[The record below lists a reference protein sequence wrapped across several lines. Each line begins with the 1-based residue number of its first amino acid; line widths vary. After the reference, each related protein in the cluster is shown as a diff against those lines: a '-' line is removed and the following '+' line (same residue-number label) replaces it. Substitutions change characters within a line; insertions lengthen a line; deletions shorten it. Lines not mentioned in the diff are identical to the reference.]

1 MRLGRFSLVGSTAFG
16 AALLGVA
23 LSAAPAHAQT
33 DEQRS
38 GARAA
43 ATAGAQAFMAHKW
56 AESIDMFTRAESL
69 IHSPVHLLYMARAY
83 EKLGALVK
91 ARESYI
97 KIQNEELPAGA
108 PQPLRQAKADAEKEL
123 EALEPRVPYVSVV
136 VQGAGPKP
144 VTVTMDGIQVPAALL
159 GVPRPVDPGEH
170 KFEAL
175 AEGMDSALSSLTVRE
190 GHSETVVLTL
200 HASTAAPLP
209 PPGYAPGVAPVPP
222 PPVGYAVNPT
232 APPAADTG
240 HKASPLPWIALGV
253 GAVGL
258 GVGTVFA
265 VQASS
270 KVDDANSLCT
280 LPGPDGTNT
289 YCPSR
294 ASALDDEAR
303 TAKTISIVGFV
314 VGGLGVATGVT
325 LLVLAP
331 KHEGG
336 AALGPRVAP
345 WVGLGSAGVR
355 GRF

>member
-1 MRLGRFSLVGSTAFG
+1 MRLGRFSLAGSAAFG
-16 AALLGVA
+16 AALLAVA
-23 LSAAPAHAQT
+23 LSAAPASAQT

-43 ATAGAQAFMAHKW
+43 ATAGVHAFMAHKW

-69 IHSPVHLLYMARAY
+69 IHSPVHLLYLARSY
-83 EKLGALVK
+83 EKLGSLVK

-108 PQPLRQAKADAEKEL
+108 SQPLRQAKADAEKEL
-123 EALEPRVPYVSVV
+123 EALEPRVPYVSAV

-170 KFEAL
+170 KFEAV
-175 AEGMDSALSSLTVRE
+175 AEGMDSALSSVTVRE
-190 GHSETVVLTL
+190 GHNETVVLAL
-200 HASTAAPLP
+200 RASTAGP
-209 PPGYAPGVAPVPP
+209 APGPAPGMTPVQQ
-222 PPVGYAVNPT
+222 PPVGYAASPAPPT
-232 APPAADTG
+232 ADSG

-258 GVGTVFA
+258 GIGTAFA
-265 VQASS
+265 LQASS
-270 KVDDANSLCT
+270 KVDDANQLCT

-289 YCPSR
+289 YCPAR
-294 ASALDDEAR
+294 ASALDDDAR
-303 TAKTISIVGFV
+303 TDKTISLVGFV

-325 LLVLAP
+325 LFVLAP
-331 KHEGG
+331 KRHEG
-336 AALGPRVAP
+336 AALAPHVAP